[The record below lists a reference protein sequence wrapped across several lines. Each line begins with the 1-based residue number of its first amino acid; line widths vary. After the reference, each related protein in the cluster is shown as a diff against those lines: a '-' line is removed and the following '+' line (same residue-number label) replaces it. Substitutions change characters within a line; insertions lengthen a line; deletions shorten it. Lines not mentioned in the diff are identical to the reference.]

1 MAISIK
7 LDEKTEKELK
17 RLAYKMSLEQDKKV
31 TFSQLIREAIKKQYN
46 ID

>member
-7 LDEKTEKELK
+7 LGEKTEKELK
-17 RLAYKMSLEQDKKV
+17 RLAYKMSLEQDKKI

-46 ID
+46 IN